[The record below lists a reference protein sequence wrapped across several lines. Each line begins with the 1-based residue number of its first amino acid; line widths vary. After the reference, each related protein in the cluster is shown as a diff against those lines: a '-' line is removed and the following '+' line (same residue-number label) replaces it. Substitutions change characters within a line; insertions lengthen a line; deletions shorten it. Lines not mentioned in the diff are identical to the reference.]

1 MLKTSKHIN
10 KIIKILFIFIFL
22 IIAFVFVLANGISIK
37 DFKLINIEI
46 SELYLKLDKKL
57 ILNINKVYIK
67 KANSNEALDINQIRK
82 KILSLKEYKQ
92 VFLFFQSINIKNIQI
107 NDALVK
113 IYYDEN
119 QLNIQSDDIEAN
131 IKINLYSN
139 ELLANITNLKYKNL
153 YFYGDIKIA
162 KDVEIKG
169 YLHSINNDLN
179 AKINIINTKNDFLLG
194 VDNLEI
200 KNQQEA
206 FKHIEN
212 YLKPILKEWLI
223 TRVKFDNFKGSFIV
237 KIKNNQLENTL
248 GEGVFT
254 NVIANY
260 NDKAPNAYAK
270 EVKLSLKD
278 YSLKLLA
285 NNLNSQDNI
294 TTIDEFNLTI
304 DNLLKPN
311 IDINIISNNT
321 LYNSEIEKILNA
333 YNVVLGLKQN
343 SGKTSTLVNI
353 KLNNDHTH
361 NVKVDVKTNG
371 NYSFSNFNFNAN
383 LNISVNDNLVAIQG
397 NADTKELKI
406 SNADINL
413 DTKTKLASVNI
424 KTLGID
430 YKDYFYYSDKAKM
443 NLNLNNKTLDFP
455 ALNTTIYFDKN
466 LLIKSDISSIVSYS
480 KQLKKLNFNDG
491 DIELSSKDG
500 AFFVNI
506 FNAKFDFN
514 LYKNNPNNLDNNYKY
529 TQDDFYIS
537 IQNNIT
543 TINTKS
549 NLINLNSQN
558 NKTTINLNNLIID
571 ANKLN
576 NDENNDSNNN
586 IALNLLNSKI
596 IYKDFLFNFK
606 NLKLNKNPYETSISA
621 SFIKGGDLI
630 AQIGKNNFKAYLREL
645 SHQALNEIVN
655 KEVFISGEID
665 LDAKGNTLSDYEGLI
680 NIRNAYLSNTKN
692 YINLIAFIESIPALV
707 TFNKPGFTKKGLGI
721 KFGSIEFRNKNDIIN
736 IDKVNILGYNI
747 DCSGQGIINTK
758 SKTADI
764 TLNIFTLKNTNK
776 IISNIPIVK
785 EIFIGGKDNK
795 IATQLKISGSL
806 DNLEYKT
813 SLAKDIL
820 TSPFILMKNIIT
832 LPKNIID
839 R

>member
-1 MLKTSKHIN
+1 
-10 KIIKILFIFIFL
+10 
-22 IIAFVFVLANGISIK
+22 
-37 DFKLINIEI
+37 
-46 SELYLKLDKKL
+46 
-57 ILNINKVYIK
+57 
-67 KANSNEALDINQIRK
+67 
-82 KILSLKEYKQ
+82 
-92 VFLFFQSINIKNIQI
+92 
-107 NDALVK
+107 
-113 IYYDEN
+113 
-119 QLNIQSDDIEAN
+119 
-131 IKINLYSN
+131 
-139 ELLANITNLKYKNL
+139 
-153 YFYGDIKIA
+153 
-162 KDVEIKG
+162 EIKG

-200 KNQQEA
+200 KNQREA

-430 YKDYFYYSDKAKM
+430 YK
-443 NLNLNNKTLDFP
+443 
-455 ALNTTIYFDKN
+455 
-466 LLIKSDISSIVSYS
+466 
-480 KQLKKLNFNDG
+480 
-491 DIELSSKDG
+491 E
-500 AFFVNI
+500 
-506 FNAKFDFN
+506 
-514 LYKNNPNNLDNNYKY
+514 
-529 TQDDFYIS
+529 
-537 IQNNIT
+537 
-543 TINTKS
+543 
-549 NLINLNSQN
+549 
-558 NKTTINLNNLIID
+558 
-571 ANKLN
+571 
-576 NDENNDSNNN
+576 
-586 IALNLLNSKI
+586 
-596 IYKDFLFNFK
+596 
-606 NLKLNKNPYETSISA
+606 
-621 SFIKGGDLI
+621 
-630 AQIGKNNFKAYLREL
+630 
-645 SHQALNEIVN
+645 
-655 KEVFISGEID
+655 
-665 LDAKGNTLSDYEGLI
+665 
-680 NIRNAYLSNTKN
+680 
-692 YINLIAFIESIPALV
+692 
-707 TFNKPGFTKKGLGI
+707 
-721 KFGSIEFRNKNDIIN
+721 
-736 IDKVNILGYNI
+736 
-747 DCSGQGIINTK
+747 
-758 SKTADI
+758 
-764 TLNIFTLKNTNK
+764 
-776 IISNIPIVK
+776 
-785 EIFIGGKDNK
+785 
-795 IATQLKISGSL
+795 
-806 DNLEYKT
+806 
-813 SLAKDIL
+813 
-820 TSPFILMKNIIT
+820 
-832 LPKNIID
+832 
-839 R
+839 